1 MERKRLQ
8 LWRQDKL
15 YSILEKTKNEQRGR
29 EALFRKKDGE
39 AGAVTL
45 FLILILAGVYMFV
58 AVFID
63 YARIAAFKVQTER
76 MAHAAMRSVMSA
88 YDTSLR
94 EYGLFA
100 YGDSSGDAIMAKV
113 LNDSVKPSSVKDGF
127 PILDIQWDTTSL
139 GMERE
144 LGRYDIFNR
153 QIQEDMKYRAP
164 VDFAIEVINRFKPMS
179 EEMKEAAHTVDLL
192 KKLQKLYD
200 KREKLLD
207 EAIGN
212 QIESADKVMKLPD
225 LIMKPPA
232 QAIYEEMLE
241 TAPETAAEAAAR
253 YADYLSKKQADEGLP
268 LIEQLYILE
277 LGRYRT
283 GVNQIVTGISMLMQP
298 ALEAHKTK
306 LLEAQDK
313 IEEAREINEEMKR
326 VIAEG
331 ENRSE
336 NAGYDNVGSSTL
348 PGTSPTSAGSGNEAK
363 STRSLASELVRED
376 ALFDRIKSRVISQN
390 EDFSGVG
397 KDSMELNTQLRSVTG
412 MSGVPIKPAVRQASQ
427 TTERYMNSFG
437 RTGPSNLIT
446 QSQQE
451 LENGR
456 RSDAQRKENDKQSK
470 GKLKEIKRIFSRIE
484 NGSSGSMQTFKQ
496 LEQFYEANIA
506 FNQKSFERA
515 EKTEI
520 ASDPYDSGGNA
531 MKGMDHLF
539 GGMSGLLGQLGDEL
553 FQNEYALAYFN
564 SMDFGQ
570 LFSWTEGSG
579 DVNDVFKL
587 ENQELEYILYGFHNP
602 SGNIASA
609 YAEVFGMRLAIRT
622 AEGLSENSKLGN
634 PLLVLS
640 AAILYGITHAIEDMV
655 KLAKDGNVELSK
667 YIKVKLTYRDHLR
680 LFLLMHSNNDR
691 KMSRMLALI
700 RLNTGANPDEKQTY
714 ASGQMRSSIKL
725 WFLPGIVR
733 SIGAVMGSE
742 DQVQDGRFF
751 IERKADYSY

>member
-1 MERKRLQ
+1 MVKARNK
-8 LWRQDKL
+8 
-15 YSILEKTKNEQRGR
+15 QRRR

-58 AVFID
+58 AIFID
-63 YARIAAFKVQTER
+63 YARIAAFKVQAER

-100 YGDSSGDAIMAKV
+100 YGDSGGDAIMAKV
-113 LNDSVKPSSVKDGF
+113 LNDSVKPSSVKDRF

-139 GMERE
+139 RMERQ
-144 LGRYDIFNR
+144 LGRYDMFNR

-179 EEMKEAAHTVDLL
+179 DEMKEAAHTVDLL
-192 KKLQKLYD
+192 KKMQKLYD

-207 EAIGN
+207 EAIAN
-212 QIESADKVMKLPD
+212 QVQSVEKLTKLPD

-232 QAIYEEMLE
+232 QGIYEEMLE
-241 TAPETAAEAAAR
+241 AAPETAAEGAAR

-268 LIEQLYILE
+268 LNEQLYILE

-283 GVNQIVTGISMLMQP
+283 GVNQIVTGISMIVQP
-298 ALEAHKTK
+298 AQQAHQSK
-306 LLEAQDK
+306 LAEAQAK
-313 IEEAREINEEMKR
+313 IEEAQEINEEMKR

-331 ENRSE
+331 ESRSE
-336 NAGYDNVGSSTL
+336 SASYENVGNSAL
-348 PGTSPTSAGSGNEAK
+348 PGTTPPSAGSGDEAK
-363 STRSLASELVRED
+363 SARSLASELVRED
-376 ALFDRIKSRVISQN
+376 ALFERLKSRIHSQST
-390 EDFSGVG
+390 DFSSVR
-397 KDSMELNTQLRSVTG
+397 KDSLELNVQLRNVTG

-427 TTERYMNSFG
+427 TAERYMDAYE

-446 QSQQE
+446 QSKRE

-456 RSDAQRKENDKQSK
+456 GSDAQRKENDKQSK
-470 GKLKEIKRIFSRIE
+470 GKLKEMKRILTQIQK
-484 NGSSGSMQTFKQ
+484 GSSGSRQAFKQ

-506 FNQKSFERA
+506 LNERISEQG

-520 ASDPYDSGGNA
+520 ESDPYDSGGNA
-531 MKGMDHLF
+531 MKGMDQLF
-539 GGMSGLLGQLGDEL
+539 GGMSGLLDGLGDEL

-579 DVNDVFKL
+579 DAKDVFKL
-587 ENQELEYILYGFHNP
+587 ENQELEYIIYGFHNP

-609 YAEVFGMRLAIRT
+609 YAEIFGMRLAIRT
-622 AEGLSENSKLGN
+622 AEGLAENSKLGN

-640 AAILYGITHAIEDMV
+640 AAILHGITHAIEDMV
-655 KLAKDGNVELSK
+655 RLAKDGSVELSK
-667 YIKVKLTYRDHLR
+667 YIKVKLTYKDHLR
-680 LFLLMHSNNDR
+680 LFLLIHSNNDR

-700 RLNTGANPDEKQTY
+700 RLNTGVNPDEKQTY

-725 WFLPGIVR
+725 WFLPGVVQ
-733 SIGAVMGSE
+733 SIGTAIGSE
-742 DQVQDGRFF
+742 DQVQNGRFF